1 MKLGKYGYL
10 RVAAAVPD
18 VRIGDPA
25 RNAAEIFDRIRDA
38 DRHGVKVMVFPELSM
53 TGYTCGDLF
62 HQSSLLDA
70 ARQAMQELL
79 DRTKHCDVLAAVGMP
94 VEAENQLF
102 NCAVVFHSGRI
113 LGVIPK
119 TFLPNYNEFYEKRW
133 FASSSDRI
141 HDSVRLLDQEIPFG
155 ENILF
160 QSEDS
165 DLCIGVEICEDLWM
179 PIPPSSRHALHGAN
193 LILNLSASNE
203 TVAKSD
209 YRRELVRQQSARC
222 LAGYVFCSAGQ
233 GESTTDLVFGGHT
246 ILAEN
251 GHIAREMIFPEP
263 SACACYDMDIEK
275 LRNDRIRSN
284 SFTAKA
290 RPEDY
295 RSIKLEWNG
304 DPDVKE
310 CFSVDPHPF
319 VPGDASEKDA
329 RCREIFRLQSVGLA
343 ERLRKTGI
351 QKAVIAVSGG
361 LDSTLALLVTAK
373 AFRTLGLPGKNII
386 GITMP
391 GLGTTKRTHQNAVTL
406 MQELCI
412 TTREI
417 SIVEACMQHFRDIG
431 HDASV
436 HDVTF
441 ENTQARE
448 RTQILMDVA
457 NQEGGLV
464 IGTGD
469 LSELALG
476 WCTYNGD
483 HMSNYAVNAGVPKS
497 LVRHLVSWY
506 SETTKNERVAEALRD
521 ILETPISPEL
531 LPADKDGHIAQK
543 TEETIGPY
551 DLHDFFL
558 YHMVR
563 HGFSPAKILK
573 LATLA
578 FPSYPPRGIL
588 KWLTVFYRRFFT
600 QQFKRSCM
608 PDGVKVGSV
617 CLSPRGDWR
626 MPSDASAELY
636 LEELR
641 TAAAELENGS
651 L

>member
-1 MKLGKYGYL
+1 
-10 RVAAAVPD
+10 
-18 VRIGDPA
+18 
-25 RNAAEIFDRIRDA
+25 
-38 DRHGVKVMVFPELSM
+38 
-53 TGYTCGDLF
+53 
-62 HQSSLLDA
+62 
-70 ARQAMQELL
+70 
-79 DRTKHCDVLAAVGMP
+79 
-94 VEAENQLF
+94 
-102 NCAVVFHSGRI
+102 
-113 LGVIPK
+113 
-119 TFLPNYNEFYEKRW
+119 
-133 FASSSDRI
+133 
-141 HDSVRLLDQEIPFG
+141 
-155 ENILF
+155 
-160 QSEDS
+160 
-165 DLCIGVEICEDLWM
+165 
-179 PIPPSSRHALHGAN
+179 
-193 LILNLSASNE
+193 
-203 TVAKSD
+203 
-209 YRRELVRQQSARC
+209 
-222 LAGYVFCSAGQ
+222 
-233 GESTTDLVFGGHT
+233 
-246 ILAEN
+246 
-251 GHIAREMIFPEP
+251 
-263 SACACYDMDIEK
+263 
-275 LRNDRIRSN
+275 
-284 SFTAKA
+284 
-290 RPEDY
+290 
-295 RSIKLEWNG
+295 
-304 DPDVKE
+304 
-310 CFSVDPHPF
+310 
-319 VPGDASEKDA
+319 
-329 RCREIFRLQSVGLA
+329 
-343 ERLRKTGI
+343 
-351 QKAVIAVSGG
+351 
-361 LDSTLALLVTAK
+361 STLALLVTAG
-373 AFRTLGLPGKNII
+373 AFHILGLPEKNII

-578 FPSYPPRGIL
+578 FPSYP
-588 KWLTVFYRRFFT
+588 
-600 QQFKRSCM
+600 
-608 PDGVKVGSV
+608 
-617 CLSPRGDWR
+617 
-626 MPSDASAELY
+626 
-636 LEELR
+636 
-641 TAAAELENGS
+641 
-651 L
+651 